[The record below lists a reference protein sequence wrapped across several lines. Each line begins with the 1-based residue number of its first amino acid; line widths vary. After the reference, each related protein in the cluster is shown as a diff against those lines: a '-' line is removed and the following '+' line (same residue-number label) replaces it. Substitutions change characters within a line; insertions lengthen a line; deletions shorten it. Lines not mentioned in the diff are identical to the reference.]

1 MNEVLQRRLVEFI
14 DKLRF
19 SAEVVNAYNVK
30 QELKIDSI
38 FLYNKGYRVDE
49 TLTTIEDRFNHILEF
64 WERNSKHSYF
74 YLRHQSGHYRRQLI
88 EVSEFISKLKENSR
102 QI

>member
-1 MNEVLQRRLVEFI
+1 MNEVLQCRLVEFI

-19 SAEVVNAYNVK
+19 GAEVVNTYNVK

-49 TLTTIEDRFNHILEF
+49 TLTTVEDKFNNILEF
-64 WERNSKHSYF
+64 WERNSKNSYF
-74 YLRHQSGHYRRQLI
+74 YLRHQTGHYRRQLI
-88 EVSEFISKLKENSR
+88 EVAEFISKLKETAR
-102 QI
+102 